1 MLHLPV
7 GAPSV
12 LDSRRRLTPRRF
24 SDASIVLVPL
34 FWLACSRPVPQ
45 RQPRSAPGAGSQSSS
60 FMPQPRAGGLRHR
73 FDTQPFPGV
82 WALVQVPF
90 PPLSASAAGNVFSLP
105 ATEPQPFLAA
115 PLLCGRT
122 VVTPCHR
129 GSFATVLLQ
138 QRPPLDPLA
147 EPRDVLC
154 GGRAKL
160 GRARPGRSEGSGQG
174 ADSSESFASL
184 GLQGWGGRWFGW
196 VWLI

>member
-24 SDASIVLVPL
+24 SDAPIVLVPL

-60 FMPQPRAGGLRHR
+60 FMPQPRAGGLRRR

-82 WALVQVPF
+82 WALAQVPF

-129 GSFATVLLQ
+129 GSFARVLLQ
-138 QRPPLDPLA
+138 QRPPLIP
-147 EPRDVLC
+147 
-154 GGRAKL
+154 
-160 GRARPGRSEGSGQG
+160 
-174 ADSSESFASL
+174 
-184 GLQGWGGRWFGW
+184 
-196 VWLI
+196 